1 MAIITLPLVK
11 TCNMPKLMIVMIMK
25 KILIIGLIF
34 MVSSCATTFKSGMNA
49 VGIKMD
55 DEKNV
60 KLDIKTKNIRY
71 KDVFK

>member
-1 MAIITLPLVK
+1 MVVI
-11 TCNMPKLMIVMIMK
+11 IMK

-49 VGIKMD
+49 LGVKVD
-55 DEKNV
+55 DKKNI

-71 KDVFK
+71 KDSFK